1 MNEHTLL
8 KALGDPTRLDVLR
21 LLARRE
27 RTVAALLERLKMEQS
42 ALSHHLKVLR
52 EAGLVTSR
60 YEEAHV
66 VYALAHPR
74 LGAFLKEVTETAE
87 AVDGVCRCVECGGT
101 LLRPYP
107 RAGEAPPSTTTRGA
121 RRD

>member
-1 MNEHTLL
+1 MNERTLL
-8 KALGDPTRLDVLR
+8 RALGDPTRLEVLR
-21 LLARRE
+21 LLSRRE

-52 EAGLVTSR
+52 QAGLVTSR
-60 YEEAHV
+60 YQGAHV

-74 LGAFLKEVTETAE
+74 LAGFLKEVRVTAR
-87 AVDGVCRCVECGGT
+87 ALDGVCRCVECGGT

-107 RAGEAPPSTTTRGA
+107 SASQATPRASTSGGAP
-121 RRD
+121 